1 MDHSIRKVSCM
12 NLMPMRNKMHC
23 INPGAGVEF
32 KDVAR
37 GGEKFLNVIVDLLS
51 KVLQYYVASIGFII
65 CMRLSGETT
74 VDHRCL
80 IAYRMKFNWQCIQ
93 VS

>member
-1 MDHSIRKVSCM
+1 MDHSIREISCM
-12 NLMPMRNKMHC
+12 NPMPVRNKMHC

-37 GGEKFLNVIVDLLS
+37 GGEKFLNVVVDLLA
-51 KVLQYYVASIGFII
+51 KVPQYYVAGISFII

-74 VDHRCL
+74 VDGRRL
-80 IAYRMKFNWQCIQ
+80 IAYRTEFN
-93 VS
+93 